1 MLTKA
6 DDYPIHQTPEP
17 IATSGTDRNFYDRYF
32 FNGYTKDGS
41 GFFAA
46 AMGIYPHLNIIDAS
60 FCVIVKGIQH
70 NLHASRILGMER
82 MDTYAG
88 SIAVDVLEP
97 LKRLRVR
104 VGENAYGLK
113 AELTFISRA
122 KPVEEP
128 RFVYRAGP
136 RTIMDYTRLTQN
148 GTWEGWIEV
157 HGERIEVRSTEY
169 WGTRDRSWGVR
180 PIGASD
186 PQPVAPARA
195 PQFYWVW
202 APLNFDDRFTLYH
215 NNAEAS
221 GKPWNSAA
229 VMGGLAED
237 EPAHMA
243 HCSSSIVYKSGT
255 RHAKEAVIAMSDGQ
269 GGLIRIELTPHYNF
283 YMSGL
288 GYMNPQWGH
297 GHFKGE
303 LAEGYE
309 AFDLATTDENAI
321 NFQHVQA
328 FCTAKLT
335 GPEGLERRGSGVLE
349 QLVLGPH
356 APSGFTGL
364 LDPAP

>member
-1 MLTKA
+1 
-6 DDYPIHQTPEP
+6 
-17 IATSGTDRNFYDRYF
+17 
-32 FNGYTKDGS
+32 
-41 GFFAA
+41 
-46 AMGIYPHLNIIDAS
+46 
-60 FCVIVKGIQH
+60 
-70 NLHASRILGMER
+70 
-82 MDTYAG
+82 
-88 SIAVDVLEP
+88 
-97 LKRLRVR
+97 

-113 AELTFISRA
+113 AELTFTARA

-157 HGERIEVRSTEY
+157 QGERIEIRSTEY

-180 PIGASD
+180 PIGAAD
-186 PQPVAPARA
+186 AQPLAPARA
-195 PQFYWVW
+195 PQFYWLW

-221 GKPWNSAA
+221 GKPWNTAA
-229 VMGGLAED
+229 VMGGLGEA

-243 HCSSSIVYKSGT
+243 NCSSSIVYRSGT
-255 RHAKEAVIAMSDGQ
+255 RHAKEAVIAMTDGQ
-269 GGLIRIELTPHYNF
+269 GGLVRIELTPHYNF
-283 YMSGL
+283 FMSGL

-309 AFDLATTDENAI
+309 AFDLATVDENAI

-328 FCTAKLT
+328 FVTAKLT
-335 GPEGLERRGSGVLE
+335 GPDGLERKGSGVLE
-349 QLVLGPH
+349 QLVIGPH
-356 APSGFTGL
+356 APSGLTGL